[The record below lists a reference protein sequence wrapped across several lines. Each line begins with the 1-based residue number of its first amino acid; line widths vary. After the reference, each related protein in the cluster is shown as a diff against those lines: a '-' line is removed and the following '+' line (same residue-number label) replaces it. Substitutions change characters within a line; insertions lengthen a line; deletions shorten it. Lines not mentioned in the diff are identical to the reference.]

1 MKDSSA
7 SIRESKLPLD
17 EDDKLQMQ
25 SGGECG
31 GGAGGGIGVG
41 NISLFNEMGAASG
54 SCFFFLKYGYFS
66 IPFFSYFF
74 SWLLAFFKVHYIN
87 IRKIFYLQYA

>member
-54 SCFFFLKYGYFS
+54 SCFFFKNVGIFLY
-66 IPFFSYFF
+66 PFF
-74 SWLLAFFKVHYIN
+74 H
-87 IRKIFYLQYA
+87 IFLVGY

>member
-54 SCFFFLKYGYFS
+54 SCFFFKMWV
-66 IPFFSYFF
+66 FFYTLFF
-74 SWLLAFFKVHYIN
+74 IFF
-87 IRKIFYLQYA
+87 